1 VNNKDRFS
9 RIIEKFVNESRTD
22 IMNLVFGTGSK
33 IKIRNIDYSTTTKSI
48 YIDVV
53 VIVGEEVDDLTIQS
67 DDVVVDLIRQSMDY
81 ISFNE
86 KLTVTVSYDV

>member
-1 VNNKDRFS
+1 MNNKDRFS

>member
-1 VNNKDRFS
+1 VNNKDRFC

-22 IMNLVFGTGSK
+22 TMNLIFGNGSK
-33 IKIRNIDYSTTTKSI
+33 IKVKNIDYSTTTKSI

-53 VIVGEEVDDLTIQS
+53 VIVGEEIDDLTIQS
-67 DDVVVDLIRQSMDY
+67 DDVVVDLIKQSIDY

-86 KLTVTVSYDV
+86 KLTITVSYDV